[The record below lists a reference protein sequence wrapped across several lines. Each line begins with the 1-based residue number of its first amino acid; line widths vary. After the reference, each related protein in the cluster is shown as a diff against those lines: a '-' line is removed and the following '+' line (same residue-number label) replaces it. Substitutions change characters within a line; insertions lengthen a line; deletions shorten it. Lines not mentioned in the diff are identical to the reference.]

1 MVAVSRFVE
10 FSVTGQT
17 LTSVYSAEA
26 SGAEEAQ

>member
-17 LTSVYSAEA
+17 LLSVSSAEA
-26 SGAEEAQ
+26 SG